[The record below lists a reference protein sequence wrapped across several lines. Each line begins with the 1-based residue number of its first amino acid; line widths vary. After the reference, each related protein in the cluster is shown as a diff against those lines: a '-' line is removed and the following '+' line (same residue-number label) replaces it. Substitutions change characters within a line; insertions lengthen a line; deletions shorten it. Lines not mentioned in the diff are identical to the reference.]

1 DTQKIADGSSFFTY
15 TAQVVDDNGNPVRKA
30 DLDVTWM
37 QNKGADV
44 VLSATSSKTNA
55 DGIATITLTSTKKAV
70 DNVTVEAQYKDTA
83 KVAADKPVSFIYNL
97 GSARV
102 GTVTL
107 KDDVTEKVA
116 DGKNTFTFT
125 AQLVDENG
133 NPVSKDGLV
142 VSWTQNKGSDVELS
156 ATTSKTDDT
165 GKATITLTST
175 KKAVDDI
182 LVSAQYAGTDKVD
195 AGSLVSFIADE
206 ASAAITAS
214 VLDNGKILTPADGKT
229 HYQVSVLVK
238 DQFGNVLKNY
248 QLTVT
253 SPVLTEP
260 QTLSTGVNG
269 NVITDISSLI
279 AGSSDVLITS
289 TTNPAVKTNVTLK
302 YSIAEL
308 NLISPSL

>member
-1 DTQKIADGSSFFTY
+1 
-15 TAQVVDDNGNPVRKA
+15 
-30 DLDVTWM
+30 M
-37 QNKGADV
+37 
-44 VLSATSSKTNA
+44 
-55 DGIATITLTSTKKAV
+55 
-70 DNVTVEAQYKDTA
+70 EAQYKDTV